1 MDRLNSVIKGDMP
14 NVRIN
19 FANAHRADLLKKKR
33 ESIKQTEK
41 NLNNYLNGNYYEKMK
56 PNASSIGAYLRPSFN
71 ALQSSTPITNSIKSG
86 GCKCDGYGRVNN
98 SIFQKALN
106 QRKEFYETQ
115 RQLKDG
121 LNVVKEEAEPSLV
134 KSDKK
139 KELVKLEQLIS
150 ELETEIKDGQ
160 WEDID
165 LKDVRAI
172 YNEIKK
178 NGYNAE
184 TEELYGHYI
193 RLLVIT
199 GFRERLQALSKQL
212 FKESI
217 YNSVLKSIL
226 LLMVFI
232 GTQNQPLADR
242 KVIVNE
248 ENKKINKTKNIDDFT
263 QLFESFR
270 EKYNIRTVENEV
282 DPMVREIDIDARE
295 KRDVSKLKEGTKKK
309 RVAESAIEAEQI
321 IENEVDRY
329 NRMKDRLSRD
339 QILDLIDNI
348 SAQLNVKGVNKKL
361 AIDVNL
367 NDDADLNPENIDFED
382 LPNRFA
388 MKILN
393 DMHREH
399 QEADDANEEELMM
412 QFRDQV
418 QTFYNLGY
426 VGNDDEVEH
435 DGAVFPIEAV
445 INQVGDDLDEQRQND
460 RNEALEQ
467 LRVLLEEYYN
477 ADDNEEEADVMTE
490 LLETTRQM
498 YLEGKVDKADVLERG
513 VSVGQLLRRRER
525 ARGDDEDDE
534 DEEFNE
540 FFGIERL
547 RNLRNKQ
554 QCENLLHEKI
564 TDRCRNLNDLFNNG
578 SFDDVECLIDY
589 IDFGKDRQFTTG
601 RSRLKMFKNMRS
613 TSIVDE
619 IYERLQDRM
628 QEMNE
633 ADEF

>member
-1 MDRLNSVIKGDMP
+1 
-14 NVRIN
+14 
-19 FANAHRADLLKKKR
+19 
-33 ESIKQTEK
+33 
-41 NLNNYLNGNYYEKMK
+41 MK

-106 QRKEFYETQ
+106 QRKEFFETQ

-178 NGYNAE
+178 NGYNAG
-184 TEELYGHYI
+184 TEELYGYYI

-309 RVAESAIEAEQI
+309 RVAESALEAERI
-321 IENEVDRY
+321 IKDEVDRY

-393 DMHREH
+393 DMYREY
-399 QEADDANEEELMM
+399 QEADDEDEEELMI

-426 VGNDDEVEH
+426 VRNDDEVEH
-435 DGAVFPIEAV
+435 DGARVRIRAV
-445 INQVGDDLDEQRQND
+445 INEIGDNLDEQRRND
-460 RNEALEQ
+460 KNEALEQ

-477 ADDNEEEADVMTE
+477 ADNNEEEEDVMTE

-498 YLEGKVDKADVLERG
+498 YLEGKVDKADILEQG

-534 DEEFNE
+534 DELFNE

-554 QCENLLHEKI
+554 QYENLLHEKI
-564 TDRCRNLNDLFNNG
+564 TYRYRNLNDLFNNG
-578 SFDDVECLIDY
+578 SFDDIEFLIDY
-589 IDFGKDRQFTTG
+589 IDFGKDRQFITG
-601 RSRLKMFKNMRS
+601 RSRLKMFKNIRS

-619 IYERLQDRM
+619 IYERLQDRL
-628 QEMNE
+628 EEINE